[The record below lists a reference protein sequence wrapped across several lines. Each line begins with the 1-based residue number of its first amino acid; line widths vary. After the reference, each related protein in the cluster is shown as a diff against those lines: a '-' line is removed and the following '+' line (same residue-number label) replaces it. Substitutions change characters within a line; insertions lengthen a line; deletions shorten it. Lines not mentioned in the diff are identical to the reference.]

1 MDDKRMMLRHFL
13 GAIAYRTQK
22 ALKGAPP
29 EFAGFRA
36 ATGVR
41 TPHQI
46 VYHMSSVLGYDRTF
60 FVGGEFRPLIKDNFN
75 SEIEEFHKILD
86 SLKTHLEQGT
96 PFQNTTPE
104 KMLQGPFSDAMSHAG
119 QLAMMRRLFG
129 SPVPPENFIMADIDG
144 DNVGRDQVEPVSPDR
159 EWLDAE
165 GKRQKIIL

>member
-22 ALKGAPP
+22 ALRDSPP

-36 ATGVR
+36 AAGVR

-46 VYHMSSVLGYDRTF
+46 VYHMSNVLGYARTF
-60 FVGGEFRPLIKDNFN
+60 FVGGEWKPEIRDSFN

-119 QLAMMRRLFG
+119 QLAMLRRLFG
-129 SPVPPENFIMADIDG
+129 SAVPPENFIMAKIGG
-144 DNVGRDQVEPVSPDR
+144 DNVSQTQAEPVSPDR
-159 EWLDAE
+159 EWFDAE
-165 GKRQKIIL
+165 GKRQK